1 MSRPFRAGPKNN
13 ANPGRCPGLV
23 CSTSLGSV
31 CNLVD
36 TLLALIKSFR
46 EVGETRRRET
56 LARLDGL
63 KWRPFEALSR
73 D

>member
-1 MSRPFRAGPKNN
+1 
-13 ANPGRCPGLV
+13 
-23 CSTSLGSV
+23 LGSV